1 MLRGL
6 TGTGLAQPKTKGL
19 ASAVSTN
26 MASPIEG
33 QTAQHAGGMIAA
45 QGSRPSVR
53 DLMQDDA
60 EKHRDKSHGEI
71 GNADGKR
78 RIEHRIALPRS
89 ADDRKDK
96 EAP

>member
-1 MLRGL
+1 MR
-6 TGTGLAQPKTKGL
+6 
-19 ASAVSTN
+19 N
-26 MASPIEG
+26 RIEC